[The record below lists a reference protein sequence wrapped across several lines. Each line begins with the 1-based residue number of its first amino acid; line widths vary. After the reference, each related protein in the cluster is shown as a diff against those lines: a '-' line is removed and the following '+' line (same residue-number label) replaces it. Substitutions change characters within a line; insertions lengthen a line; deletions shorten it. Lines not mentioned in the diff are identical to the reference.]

1 MTAVLVALGASVG
14 APLRYLVDRWLQ
26 LRTESDLPW
35 GTFTVNVTGSLI
47 LGALAGMVAVGTVGS
62 GVAAAVG
69 TGFCGA
75 LTTFSSF
82 GYETVRML
90 EEGSW
95 GAALVNVSATL
106 AVGLVAVTAGW
117 GLAHLLH

>member
-47 LGALAGMVAVGTVGS
+47 LGALAGLVAVGAVGS